1 LLPEQKRDIYDRY
14 GKDGLMGAAGA
25 GSSRASAG
33 APEFTFTFR
42 SAHDVFREFFGGRD
56 PFAEFFDDMMPFSE
70 LRGPGPRHH
79 GGGHFFSPF
88 PGSSDFFASSFSSGP
103 DAGLGFRS
111 VSTSTTF
118 VNGRRITTKRIVE
131 NGRERVEVEED
142 GQLKSI
148 HIDGVPDDM
157 ALGLELSRREQ
168 HAFPRPRPPS
178 PPAPAP
184 HQTSSSS
191 PVCLYTD
198 SEDEDEDLQL
208 AMAYSLSE
216 MEAAGHHQAGG

>member
-1 LLPEQKRDIYDRY
+1 MVDYYEALGVSRNASAEDIKKASFPTAPFLLAEQKRDIYDRY
-14 GKDGLMGAAGA
+14 GKDGLMG
-25 GSSRASAG
+25 
-33 APEFTFTFR
+33 
-42 SAHDVFREFFGGRD
+42 
-56 PFAEFFDDMMPFSE
+56 
-70 LRGPGPRHH
+70 
-79 GGGHFFSPF
+79 
-88 PGSSDFFASSFSSGP
+88 
-103 DAGLGFRS
+103 AGLGFRS

-184 HQTSSSS
+184 RQTSSSS

-216 MEAAGHHQAGG
+216 MEAAGHHQAAAVTLRAVRKCSFPLHCP